1 MVVGRSQHRLLGAI
15 GGVATFLAALLAATQ
30 TSASANPLLDAKQ
43 QQYKHVRAQVRV
55 LDAKAE
61 ALTEQYDH
69 AVWRLGQLRTQ
80 IKTTDI
86 QLQAERVALL
96 REQGVLSR
104 LLVTAYKGGD
114 PKVIEIVLGASSLSQ
129 MTTGI
134 DLQRRFDQ
142 AVADTVDA
150 IAAARNAMAHQRLL
164 LVMDRTQVRHEKR
177 VLARRRK
184 QITRQ
189 LGLRKKLVAE
199 LGAQVV
205 LLQAAEKAGEEK
217 LALAARAWIKQD
229 EKTNSADPGQI
240 ERDQV
245 VLQGLDQ
252 IGVPYVWGGASP
264 TQGFDCSG
272 LVSWLWAKHGV
283 ALPHF
288 AAAQFHL
295 GPVVEMGPVLDES
308 QLEIGDLLFFHDLG
322 HVGIYAGNGYVLHA
336 PHTGTFV
343 QLSPLS
349 MGWFQNTFVGATEP
363 GAL

>member
-15 GGVATFLAALLAATQ
+15 GGLATFLAALLAATQ
-30 TSASANPLLDAKQ
+30 TSALANPLLDQKQ
-43 QQYKHVRAQVRV
+43 QQYAQVRAEV
-55 LDAKAE
+55 RALDLRAE

-80 IKTTDI
+80 IKAADI
-86 QLQAERVALL
+86 QLQAERVAL
-96 REQGVLSR
+96 RRQQGVLSR

-114 PKVIEIVLGASSLSQ
+114 PKVIEIVLGASSMSQ

-150 IAAARNAMAHQRLL
+150 IAAARDSIAHERLL
-164 LVMDRTQVRHEKR
+164 LVMDRTQVRHEKA

-184 QITRQ
+184 QITHQ
-189 LGLRKKLVAE
+189 LVLRRALVAE

-217 LALAARAWIKQD
+217 LALAARAWIKHD
-229 EKTNSADPGQI
+229 EKANAADPGQV

-264 TQGFDCSG
+264 SGFDCSG
-272 LVSWLWAKHGV
+272 LVMWLWAKHGV

-288 AAAQFHL
+288 AAAQYQL
-295 GPVVEMGPVLDES
+295 GPVVETGPVLDES
-308 QLEIGDLLFFHDLG
+308 QLRIGDLLFFHDLG

-343 QLSPLS
+343 QLSQLS
-349 MGWFQNTFVGATEP
+349 MGWFQDTFVGATEP